1 MAWVES
7 HQSLGRHP
15 KTRKMAR
22 LLEIDTVTAI
32 GHLHLLWWWALDY
45 AEDGDLSEFDAA
57 DIAVGAEW
65 TGDPDVFV
73 EALRECGTGGGNGFL
88 TESMQIHDWHDY
100 AGKLVERRRA
110 NRRRMREARSA
121 SAASVQR
128 TDSARDKKD
137 AKTKNANPSKQTG
150 SGGVQRTSSARA
162 TQVSSHPTNQPN
174 QPDPT
179 NRDSSLRSESLAP
192 GKPTRAS
199 LDAMKEALTKAVGYR
214 PANGNK
220 AAWGPFQSAAKSL
233 LAEGARPEDVP
244 RVAKAYKREWPD
256 VALTAPALA
265 KHWARFT
272 RKRTNHG
279 RPTDPRTE
287 ADLLLQEAWSR
298 ARERDDLD
306 ADELTAVS
314 EALQQALDQE
324 NPVEAVRAVRS
335 EHGI

>member
-22 LLEIDTVTAI
+22 LLDIDTVTAI

-45 AEDGDLSEFDAA
+45 ADDGDLSEFDAA

-65 TGDPDVFV
+65 PGDPEAFV
-73 EALRECGTGGGNGFL
+73 EALKECGTGGGNGFVNQ
-88 TESMQIHDWHDY
+88 SMQIHDWHDY

-121 SAASVQR
+121 GASDVQS
-128 TDSARDKKD
+128 TDSARGKKSE
-137 AKTKNANPSKQTG
+137 KTETANTSEQKVLG
-150 SGGVQRTSSARA
+150 VVQRTSSARA
-162 TQVSSHPTNQPN
+162 TQVSSHPTNQPY

-179 NRDSSLRSESLAP
+179 NQGSAPTSSPRSP
-192 GKPTRAS
+192 KTRE
-199 LDAMKEALTKAVGYR
+199 LDAMKEALADAVGYR
-214 PANGNK
+214 PADGNK
-220 AAWGPFQSAAKSL
+220 SAWGPFQSAAKSL
-233 LAEGARPEDVP
+233 LAEGALPEDVP
-244 RVAKAYKREWPD
+244 RVARAYKSEWPN
-256 VALTAPALA
+256 VEMTVTALA

-272 RKRTNHG
+272 RKRTNHD

-287 ADLLLQEAWSR
+287 ADLLLQEAWTH
-298 ARERDDLD
+298 ARERNDLD
-306 ADELTAVS
+306 ADELTSVS

-324 NPVEAVRAVRS
+324 NPVDAVKAVREQYAL
-335 EHGI
+335 